1 MSVFACICSPSSSA
15 FRFFKLSLYK
25 FLPFINT
32 KQHNIEEKKVDKKK
46 GKNIPLQAKTSHN
59 TCIRHKPFLR
69 PLCFTTE

>member
-32 KQHNIEEKKVDKKK
+32 KQYNIKEKKLI
-46 GKNIPLQAKTSHN
+46 KNREKIFPYRLK
-59 TCIRHKPFLR
+59 LV
-69 PLCFTTE
+69 TTHA

>member
-32 KQHNIEEKKVDKKK
+32 KQHNIEEKKVDKKREK
-46 GKNIPLQAKTSHN
+46 IFPYRLKLV
-59 TCIRHKPFLR
+59 
-69 PLCFTTE
+69 TTHA

>member
-46 GKNIPLQAKTSHN
+46 REKIFPYRLK
-59 TCIRHKPFLR
+59 LV
-69 PLCFTTE
+69 TTHA

>member
-32 KQHNIEEKKVDKKK
+32 KQHNIKEKKKIEKKK
-46 GKNIPLQAKTSHN
+46 GKKYSPTGQN
-59 TCIRHKPFLR
+59 
-69 PLCFTTE
+69 